1 MRRLLTIVSVCAFT
15 FSGALAFAQGR
26 FGGGFRTGGFPGGF
40 RGRGGRLVVHPF
52 GSRQHRFS
60 NDGVNNGLYSY
71 PFYGDGFDSEYVGG
85 SPQVIV
91 IRDEAKT
98 PAPAPA
104 PAVSAQ
110 PKMIELP
117 GSDDAKVDVATASP
131 VVIIMRDGKRREMT
145 RYTITGAYL
154 YDSSKALQTSR
165 IPIDDL
171 DLEATVHANAER
183 GVPFSIPTQRNEVV
197 VRF

>member
-1 MRRLLTIVSVCAFT
+1 MRRLLSIAVICGVT

-26 FGGGFRTGGFPGGF
+26 FGGGFRTGGFHGPA
-40 RGRGGRLVVHPF
+40 RGVSVHTFGPHQRFNRGV
-52 GSRQHRFS
+52 
-60 NDGVNNGLYSY
+60 YAY
-71 PFYGDGFDSEYVGG
+71 PFYDDVLDSGYVEGA
-85 SPQVIV
+85 PQVIV
-91 IRDEAKT
+91 IREEASAPVAP
-98 PAPAPA
+98 PAAPVI
-104 PAVSAQ
+104 PQ
-110 PKMIELP
+110 PKMIEVP
-117 GSDDAKVDVATASP
+117 GGASAASAVPTSP
-131 VVIIMRDGKRREMT
+131 VVIVMRDGQKREMT

-183 GVPFSIPTQRNEVV
+183 GVPFSIPSQRNEVV

>member
-1 MRRLLTIVSVCAFT
+1 MRRLLTIAMICVLS
-15 FSGALAFAQGR
+15 FSARSAFAQR
-26 FGGGFRTGGFPGGF
+26 FGGGFRTGGFH
-40 RGRGGRLVVHPF
+40 GRPRTGRLSVREF

-60 NDGVNNGLYSY
+60 NPGLYSY
-71 PFYGDGFDSEYVGG
+71 PFYGDVFDSDYGDG
-85 SPQVIV
+85 SPEMIV
-91 IRDEAKT
+91 VRQEAKT
-98 PAPAPA
+98 PPAPPPA
-104 PAVSAQ
+104 PAVVAQ
-110 PKMIELP
+110 PKMIEVP
-117 GSDDAKVDVATASP
+117 GSDTARTNSVPPSP
-131 VVIIMRDGKRREMT
+131 VVIVMRDGQRRELT

-183 GVPFSIPTQRNEVV
+183 GVPFSIPAQRNEVV

>member
-1 MRRLLTIVSVCAFT
+1 MRRLLTFAIVCALA
-15 FSGALAFAQGR
+15 FSGASAFAQR
-26 FGGGFRTGGFPGGF
+26 FGGGFRNGGFHGRPGF
-40 RGRGGRLVVHPF
+40 GRLTVREF
-52 GSRQHRFS
+52 GSRHHRYY
-60 NDGVNNGLYSY
+60 NNPGLYGDPY
-71 PFYGDGFDSEYVGG
+71 YGDVFNSDYLES

-91 IRDEAKT
+91 VREEAKT
-98 PAPAPA
+98 PPVAAA
-104 PAVSAQ
+104 PAVIPQ
-110 PKMIELP
+110 PKMIEVP
-117 GSDDAKVDVATASP
+117 GSDTALANSAPSSP
-131 VVIIMRDGKRREMT
+131 VVIVMRDGQRRQLT

-183 GVPFSIPTQRNEVV
+183 GVPFSIPAQRNEVV